1 MNRTAKI
8 LPVLLLLFAC
18 QSNNDPG
25 QLPAVGRDTG
35 INAKNAFSTLFFD
48 STAMAAF
55 VGNQPA
61 GDSLREQFAAFYR
74 ERNFQYAWFDS
85 SGLAEQALNFWNLQE
100 NYLAYSGDSSIY
112 NAELQNLADSARN
125 NSKERFTAVRRD
137 HLEWQFTAQ
146 FFRYAAKAY
155 GGDSRL
161 DAHQLNWFIPRRKL
175 NYATMLD
182 SLVKKNG
189 KNITGYEPVHAQY
202 QLLRK
207 QLQRY
212 DAIQKQ
218 GGWKTLDPKQKKY
231 SRGDSLPEIRQIK
244 HRLFMTGDLTNDD
257 ESTKYDST
265 LLLAVKKFQYRYGMK
280 QDGITGGATLAEMN
294 RPVEFRI
301 RQILVNME
309 RIRWVPAEPTG
320 DYILVNIPSFTL
332 YAYTNNQQQLK
343 MNVVVGSTQNST
355 LIFTGKLQHVVFS
368 PYWNI
373 PPGILRKEVLPAIRQ
388 NKNYLASHNMEW
400 NGGQVRQKPSPA
412 NSLGRVKFLFPNSY
426 SIYLHDTPAKSL
438 FNEDKRAFSHGCIRV
453 AEPKKLASWILRND
467 SIYTPDKIE
476 AAMNAGKEKYVSVK
490 QNIQVFIGYFTA
502 FVDSDGSMNFRDDIY
517 GHDKKMA
524 DKMFESMK

>member
-1 MNRTAKI
+1 MKGTLKI
-8 LPVLLLLFAC
+8 LPVLLLVIAC
-18 QSNNDPG
+18 ESKNAPG
-25 QLPAVGRDTG
+25 QLPAPAIDTT
-35 INAKNAFSTLFFD
+35 ITAKTAFSSLFFD
-48 STAMAAF
+48 SASMAAF
-55 VGNQPA
+55 IAIQPA
-61 GDSLREQFAAFYR
+61 KDSLRNQFDAFYR

-85 SGLAEQALNFWNLQE
+85 TGLAEQALNFWNLQE

-112 NAELQNLADSARN
+112 NAELQNLVDSARN
-125 NSKERFTAVRRD
+125 NNKERFSAVRRD
-137 HLEWQFTAQ
+137 HFEWQFTAQ
-146 FFRYAAKAY
+146 FFRYAANAY
-155 GGDSRL
+155 GGDNRL

-175 NYATMLD
+175 NYAAMLD
-182 SLVKKNG
+182 SLVINNG
-189 KNITGYEPVHAQY
+189 KNIPGYEPVHAQY

-218 GGWKTLDPKQKKY
+218 GGWKTLDPKLKKY
-231 SRGDSLPEIRQIK
+231 TPGDSLPEIRQIK

-257 ESTKYDST
+257 ESTKYDSA
-265 LLLAVKKFQYRYGMK
+265 LLLAVKKFQFRYGMK
-280 QDGITGGATLAEMN
+280 QDGVTGGATLAEMN

-301 RQILVNME
+301 RQIMVNME
-309 RIRWVPAEPTG
+309 RIRWVPAEPAG

-332 YAYTNNQQQLK
+332 YAYSDNQQQLK

-355 LIFTGKLQHVVFS
+355 VIFTGKLQHVVFS

-373 PPGILRKEVLPAIRQ
+373 PPGILNKEVLPAIRK

-400 NGGQVRQKPSPA
+400 NGGLVRQKPSA
-412 NSLGRVKFLFPNSY
+412 TNSLGRVKFLFPNSY

-467 SIYTPDKIE
+467 SSYTPDKIE
-476 AAMNAGKEKYVSVK
+476 KAMNAGKEKYVSVK

-502 FVDSDGSMNFRDDIY
+502 FVDSDGNMNFRDDIY

-524 DKMFESMK
+524 DKMFEAAK